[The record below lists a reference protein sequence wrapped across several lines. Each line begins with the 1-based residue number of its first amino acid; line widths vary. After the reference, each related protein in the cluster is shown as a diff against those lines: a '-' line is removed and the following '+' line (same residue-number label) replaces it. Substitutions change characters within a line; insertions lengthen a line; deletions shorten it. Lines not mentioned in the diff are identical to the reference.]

1 MDTPGGLR
9 VTRSPKPLM
18 AIPPSGVFLWTG
30 PRETGRFL
38 NMLGESTVYHRL
50 AGLLASLFVVSAWG
64 GGFIVDGDGDGVPF
78 ELDECPYTRPGQ
90 PVNIMGCSDLPDADE
105 DGIPDVDDRCPVS
118 PPGARTDPEGCSID
132 SDGDGVPDGI
142 DQCPNTAI
150 STVPDRRG
158 CSAPQ
163 RLAGGAPEV
172 IVGRPVTDTQMPR
185 PATRVEPAS
194 TVAQRSAEA
203 AQPATPQAA
212 AMGAPVSRGRSG
224 QTPAGQPD
232 VALAATQAQPPTSSR
247 SVSQSSAPL
256 TVQAA
261 VDRALWGYEVERASG
276 P

>member
-1 MDTPGGLR
+1 
-9 VTRSPKPLM
+9 
-18 AIPPSGVFLWTG
+18 
-30 PRETGRFL
+30 
-38 NMLGESTVYHRL
+38 MLGESTVYHRL

-224 QTPAGQPD
+224 QTPAGQPE

-247 SVSQSSAPL
+247 SVSQRSAPL